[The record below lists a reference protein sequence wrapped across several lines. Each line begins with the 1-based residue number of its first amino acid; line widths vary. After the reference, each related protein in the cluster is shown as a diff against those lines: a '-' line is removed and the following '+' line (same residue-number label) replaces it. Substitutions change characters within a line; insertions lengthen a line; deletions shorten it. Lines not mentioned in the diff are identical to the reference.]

1 MLPKNGQSQNNRLT
15 YIIQGL
21 LTRVRTCMPVQVVA
35 CTNDGGVSPVGT
47 VTIKPLV
54 GQVDGD
60 GNVIDHGQLYNVP
73 YLRIQGGANGVI
85 LDPEPGDIGLAAFC
99 DRDISVVKKSGAAGP
114 PGSRRRH
121 DMSDAVYI
129 GTIIGAAPAQYVRF
143 HAGGIVIHSPTK
155 VRIEAPVVEVAAAT
169 SCTVT
174 TPVATVN
181 ASTSATV
188 TTPTLNLSATNI
200 LSSGSWDHS
209 GSFTATG
216 AVIGQGTNLHT
227 HIHSGVST
235 GGGNTGQ
242 PV

>member
-1 MLPKNGQSQNNRLT
+1 MLPSSGQSDNNRLT
-15 YIIQGL
+15 YVVQAL
-21 LTRVRTCMPVQVVA
+21 LAGVRTAQPVLVVS
-35 CTNDGGVSPVGT
+35 CSNDGGVSQVGT

-60 GNVIDHGQLYNVP
+60 GNVIEHGQLYNVP

-85 LDPEPGDIGLAAFC
+85 LDPEPGDIGLAVFC
-99 DRDISVVKKSGAAGP
+99 DRDISVVKKSGSAGP

-174 TPVATVN
+174 TQVATVN
-181 ASTSATV
+181 ASTSATI

-200 LSSGSWDHS
+200 LSAGTWAHT
-209 GSFTATG
+209 GTLTATG
-216 AVIGQGTNLHT
+216 EITAQGTHLHT
-227 HIHSGVST
+227 HAHSAVKAGSDT
-235 GGGNTGQ
+235 SGP